1 MTRLFLIF
9 IFIFISGV
17 RVSYSSDKLVPL
29 KVLISE
35 ETSLDRHIYVNERCA
50 GLNQALGARFQGSSR
65 DPDKKISAQ
74 LFLLAANHSIYAKT
88 FSEKAGISYGETNM
102 VSRALVFSQIYRKEM
117 DRLYDL
123 NGSFTIGIIKADIDI
138 CNQIYKNAGSI
149 EISTKQN
156 RSNDDVIFL
165 GVKKV
170 VDIKHK
176 DQNDLCYIENLT
188 QYDNGFA
195 GFRGIGV
202 AFTPEND
209 FVLTVNTPLMVTKTK
224 LINPTHFLSND
235 LRDKTKWNKLNK
247 GGMYFSTGSY
257 ASKILE
263 EFAIKEQEFI
273 NIIKDK
279 TKKINFSDVPSVFFE
294 YNGKKYAAPMV
305 FQEYSKFLDCLNRL
319 KKVIVKKLKK

>member
-17 RVSYSSDKLVPL
+17 KVSYSSGKLVPL
-29 KVLISE
+29 KILISQ

-50 GLNQALGARFQGSSR
+50 GLNQAIGARFQGSNR
-65 DPDKKISAQ
+65 DPNKKISAK

-88 FSEKAGISYGETNM
+88 FSEKAGISYEQTKM
-102 VSRALVFSQIYRKEM
+102 VSRALVFSKIYRKEM

-123 NGSFTIGIIKADIDI
+123 NGSFTIGIIKDDIDI
-138 CNQIYKNAGSI
+138 CSQIHKNAGSI
-149 EISTKQN
+149 EISTTQN
-156 RSNDDVIFL
+156 RSIDDVIFL

-195 GFRGIGV
+195 GFRGVGV
-202 AFTPEND
+202 AFTPENV
-209 FVLTVNTPLMVTKTK
+209 FVLSVNTPLMVTKTK
-224 LINPTHFLSND
+224 LIDPTHFLSHD

-247 GGMYFSTGSY
+247 GTMYFSTGRY
-257 ASKILE
+257 ASNI
-263 EFAIKEQEFI
+263 FRQYSNKEMSFI
-273 NIIKDK
+273 NLFKDK
-279 TKKINFSDVPSVFFE
+279 TKEIKFSDAPSVFFE
-294 YNGKKYAAPMV
+294 YNGKKYAVPMV
-305 FQEYSKFLDCLNRL
+305 LQGYPKFLDCLNRL
-319 KKVIVKKLKK
+319 KKVIENKLKK